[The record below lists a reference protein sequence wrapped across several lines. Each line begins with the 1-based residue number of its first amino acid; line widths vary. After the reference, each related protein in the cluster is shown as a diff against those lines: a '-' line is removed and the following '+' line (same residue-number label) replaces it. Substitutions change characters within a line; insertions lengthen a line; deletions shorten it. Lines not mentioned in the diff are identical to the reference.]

1 MNKSYGV
8 NRVIEP
14 SHVLPTVAWK
24 VDNKREIY
32 SNELRIAVKRIHLEG
47 TSFKQI
53 SMEANRN
60 EDAIKNIIMDIVIK
74 RGKLHNPVTDTG
86 GVLYGVVEEIG
97 KDYDNA
103 KGFEI
108 GDQVLCNASLSTV
121 PLYLSRIT
129 GINNAL
135 GQIDVDGYAI
145 AFNEIPMV
153 RKPFDLP
160 ADLLLFT
167 FNESGTLFRVSQEAF
182 GKRNILVVGNNLM
195 VNLLYG
201 YTVRRVVGNQANVIC
216 LLDKKTELM
225 LKGAQVD
232 KLISEVFNELHY
244 VNILK
249 PLECLDR
256 LNIDALFDMSINC
269 ADIAG
274 AETINILAT
283 KSGGSVFFV
292 NLINNYNIALYIT
305 ESISRQLDIRCA
317 DGYLK
322 AYDEFDI
329 QMTKELV
336 PYLSDVYMGSNWSEG
351 EPPSSRLRNT
361 GLKESLGYQAAVA
374 DGFICES
381 RLMTQTIDEVL
392 RVAKYDCH
400 VLITGDTGVGKEK
413 IANMLQKNSNRKL
426 QPYLKVN
433 CASISLNLMES
444 EFFGYE
450 KGSFTGAN
458 QAGKKGYFEL
468 ADNGI
473 LFLDEIGEIPPDL
486 QAKLLRVLQDG
497 EFYRVGGTHPI
508 RTNVRVLSATN
519 RDLEALVDKGLFRRD
534 LYYRLNV
541 FPIRVPKLEER
552 RDDIPALITHFLDIY
567 GEKFGIL
574 REMQEDVMVHLSNME
589 WPGNIRELENL
600 IQRLMITTSE
610 EKITLMDL
618 MKELHRDMF
627 QADMQQETGSILQL
641 NDAIEHLEKTLI
653 ENAKATYGS
662 TRKAAA
668 ALGISQTQFVRKT
681 KKYELEDP
689 KKKEIKGRSN

>member
-14 SHVLPTVAWK
+14 NHVLPTVAWK

-97 KDYDNA
+97 KDYDNS

-108 GDQVLCNASLSTV
+108 GDEVLCNASLSTV
-121 PLYLSRIT
+121 PLYLNRIT

-153 RKPFDLP
+153 RKPPDLP

-182 GKRNILVVGNNLM
+182 GKNNILVVGNNLM

-381 RLMTQTIDEVL
+381 RLMTQTIEEVL

-413 IANMLQKNSNRKL
+413 IANMIQKNSTRKL

-458 QAGKKGYFEL
+458 QAGKKGYFEI

-473 LFLDEIGEIPPDL
+473 LFLDEIGEIPSDL

-497 EFYRVGGTHPI
+497 EFYRVGGTRPI
-508 RTNVRVLSATN
+508 RTNVRILSATN
-519 RDLEALVDKGLFRRD
+519 RDLESLVERGLFRRD

-552 RDDIPALITHFLDIY
+552 RDDIPALIAYFLDIY
-567 GEKFGIL
+567 GEKFGII
-574 REMQEDVMVHLSNME
+574 REMQEDVVSHLSNLE

-610 EKITLMDL
+610 ERITLIDL
-618 MKELHRDMF
+618 MKELHKDIF
-627 QADMQQETGSILQL
+627 QGDIQQSGSTILQL
-641 NDAIEHLEKTLI
+641 NDAIEHLEKTLL
-653 ENAKATYGS
+653 ENAKTTYGS

-668 ALGISQTQFVRKT
+668 ALGISQTQFVRKS
-681 KKYELEDP
+681 KKYDLEDTS
-689 KKKEIKGRSN
+689 K

>member
-121 PLYLSRIT
+121 PLYINRIT

-135 GQIDVDGYAI
+135 GQIEAEGYAI

-153 RKPFDLP
+153 RKPDDLP
-160 ADLLLFT
+160 EDLLLFT

-232 KLISEVFNELHY
+232 KLISQVFNELHY

-381 RLMTQTIDEVL
+381 RLMTQTIEEVL

-413 IANMLQKNSNRKL
+413 IANMIQKNSTRKL

-458 QAGKKGYFEL
+458 QSGKKGYFEI

-473 LFLDEIGEIPPDL
+473 LFLDEIGEIPSDL

-497 EFYRVGGTHPI
+497 EFYRVGGTRPI
-508 RTNVRVLSATN
+508 RTNVRILSATN
-519 RDLEALVDKGLFRRD
+519 KDLEALVEKGLFRRD

-541 FPIRVPKLEER
+541 FPVRVPKLEER
-552 RDDIPALITHFLDIY
+552 RDDIPALITYFLEIY

-574 REMQEDVMVHLSNME
+574 REMQEDVMAHLSNME

-610 EKITLMDL
+610 ERITLMDL
-618 MKELHRDMF
+618 MKELHKDIF
-627 QADMQQETGSILQL
+627 QGDTQQSGGSILQL
-641 NDAIEHLEKTLI
+641 NDAIEHLEKTLL
-653 ENAKATYGS
+653 ENAKVTYGS

-681 KKYELEDP
+681 KKYELD
-689 KKKEIKGRSN
+689 

>member
-1 MNKSYGV
+1 MDKSYGV
-8 NRVIEP
+8 NRVIQP

-32 SNELRIAVKRIHLEG
+32 KNELRIAVKRVHLEG

-60 EDAIKNIIMDIVIK
+60 EDSMKNIIMDIVIK

-86 GVLYGVVEEIG
+86 GVLYGIVEDIG
-97 KDYDNA
+97 ENYDNT
-103 KGFEI
+103 KGLKV
-108 GDQVLCNASLSTV
+108 GDEVLCNASLSTV
-121 PLYLSRIT
+121 PLYLNRIT
-129 GINNAL
+129 SINNAL
-135 GQIDVDGYAI
+135 GQIEVEGYAI
-145 AFNEIPMV
+145 AFNEIPLV
-153 RKPFDLP
+153 KKPDHLP

-167 FNESGTLFRVSQEAF
+167 FNESGTLFRVSQDSF
-182 GKRNILVVGNNLM
+182 GKSNILVVGNNLM

-201 YTVRRVVGNQANVIC
+201 YTVRRAVGNQANVIC
-216 LLDKKTELM
+216 LLDKNTELL

-232 KLISEVFNELHY
+232 KLISSVFNELHY

-249 PLECLDR
+249 PLECLER

-269 ADIAG
+269 ADIEG

-283 KSGGSVFFV
+283 KSGGTVFFA

-329 QMTKELV
+329 QITKELM
-336 PYLSDVYMGSNWSEG
+336 PYLKDVYMGSNWSHN
-351 EPPSSRLRNT
+351 EPSNSRLRNI
-361 GLKESLGYQAAVA
+361 GLKESLGYQAAAA
-374 DGFICES
+374 DGFVFDS
-381 RLMTQTIDEVL
+381 RLMAQTIEDVL
-392 RVAKYDCH
+392 RLAKYDCN

-413 IANMLQKNSNRKL
+413 IANIIQKNSNRKI

-450 KGSFTGAN
+450 KGAFTGAN

-473 LFLDEIGEIPPDL
+473 LFLDEIGEIPSDL

-497 EFYRVGGTHPI
+497 EFYRVGGTHPVKS
-508 RTNVRVLSATN
+508 NVRILSATN
-519 RDLEALVDKGLFRRD
+519 KDLELLVEEGSFRRD

-541 FPIRVPKLEER
+541 FPIRVPKLNER
-552 RDDIPALITHFLDIY
+552 REDIPALVKHFLNVY

-574 REMQEDVMVHLSNME
+574 RKIDEDAISHLTKLD
-589 WPGNIRELENL
+589 WPGNIRELENF
-600 IQRLMITTSE
+600 IQRLMISAANE
-610 EKITLMDL
+610 NISPMDI
-618 MKELHRDMF
+618 MKELHKDIF
-627 QADMQQETGSILQL
+627 QIDLQYEEKPTLQL
-641 NDAIEHLEKTLI
+641 NDAVEGLEKSLI
-653 ENAKATYGS
+653 ENAQSTYGS

-681 KKYELEDP
+681 KKYQL
-689 KKKEIKGRSN
+689 